1 MSTSAKPCTKR
12 RQFLRS
18 AGAAALF
25 PALWLPMIGR
35 AEAPFQQAASAQFDA
50 AARAAGKAP
59 ARAGEPRVYGVLFYA
74 DWCPKCKVLKPE
86 LERARLED
94 QLDNEDVLFVRLDLT
109 DETTSHQAQLMANAL
124 GLEDF
129 YVENEGRTGFML
141 LIDPTSGQAIDR
153 LTKSLSAEEISARI
167 DSALKKLI

>member
-1 MSTSAKPCTKR
+1 MSTPERPALNR
-12 RQFLRS
+12 RQFVLTAS
-18 AGAAALF
+18 AAALF
-25 PALWLPMIGR
+25 PVTWLAAASR
-35 AEAPFQQAASAQFDA
+35 AETPFQEAASAQFDA
-50 AARAAGKAP
+50 AARAAGTAPVKA
-59 ARAGEPRVYGVLFYA
+59 GQPRVYGVLFYA

-94 QLDNEDVLFVRLDLT
+94 QLDDEDVLFVRLDLT

-124 GLEDF
+124 GLEDY

-153 LTKSLSAEEISARI
+153 LTKSMSAEEISQRI